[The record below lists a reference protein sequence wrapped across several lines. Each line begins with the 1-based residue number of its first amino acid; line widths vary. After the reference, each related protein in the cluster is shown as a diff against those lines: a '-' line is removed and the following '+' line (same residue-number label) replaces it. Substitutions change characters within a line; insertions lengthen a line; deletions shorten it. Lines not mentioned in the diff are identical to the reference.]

1 MLIKRIIFLVLFLCF
16 FFSMTQASLIDT
28 NKNELEM
35 IPKLTDDVLQFET
48 QFYNSVMIDSLA
60 FTKGVADFER
70 LMGLLISF
78 DSQYPD
84 SNFANK
90 AFIYLEKLKNL
101 KLFSL
106 FKVPEYPKFRGNQP
120 FNYNLLQ
127 DSGKFSTSGKELLLF
142 MQKPVDIENLQKN
155 FLKDKEALLDF
166 WIKENK
172 IFVFVLTE
180 DSLQIVHWSA
190 PIQQIKERINKL
202 ISTFYRE
209 INLLKLEFDH
219 QISLQIYLDIFQ
231 PLEEHIQHTKVIFII
246 PDDFLIGFP
255 FEFLVTDTTISKK
268 NKNDLLYNR
277 YSHLVYLINKYAMCY
292 NYSTAVFATVPYQ
305 DRTTKKLGRRL
316 LTMSEPIVPKNKFDL
331 LPQIGNLNSY
341 DFQISEY
348 SANEI
353 KRVSRL
359 LFRHD
364 NLKKEQITKT
374 YLVEKGHTYRWLYF
388 ALPGILDNLNPRNSG
403 ILFSHEM
410 NDSSFVSN
418 WLSVDETM
426 QINLSADLLS
436 LSASRLK
443 TFNSDGNPGVMAL
456 PQSFLF
462 SGVKSVL
469 FSLWRINSIST
480 SQFMS
485 KFYWELKYKRQT
497 NAIALQEAKL
507 ASMKDTFIFSG
518 KEISRAHPYFWATFM
533 LIGNPKIRPPS
544 PTKIP
549 LWGFVIIVY
558 IVVIVVSLYITRKT
572 LPGRK

>member
-16 FFSMTQASLIDT
+16 FFSMTQASLFDT
-28 NKNELEM
+28 HKNELEL
-35 IPKLTDDVLQFET
+35 IPKLADDVLQFET
-48 QFYNSVMIDSLA
+48 QFYNSVMIDSSA
-60 FTKGVADFER
+60 FKKGVVDFER
-70 LMGLLISF
+70 LIGLLISF

-84 SNFANK
+84 SSFANK

-101 KLFSL
+101 KLLSL
-106 FKVPEYPKFRGNQP
+106 FKGSEYPKSGENQP
-120 FNYNLLQ
+120 FRYNLLQ
-127 DSGKFSTSGKELLLF
+127 DSSKFSPPGKELLF
-142 MQKPVDIENLQKN
+142 FVQNPVDSENLQKN
-155 FLKDKEALLDF
+155 FLKDKEAILNF
-166 WIKENK
+166 WIQGNE

-180 DSLQIVHWSA
+180 DSLQIVHWSV
-190 PIQQIKERINKL
+190 PIQQIKKRINKL
-202 ISTFYRE
+202 ISAFYRE
-209 INLLKLEFDH
+209 INLLKLEFDY
-219 QISLQIYLDIFQ
+219 QISLQIYQDIFK

-268 NKNDLLYNR
+268 NKNDLIYNR
-277 YSHLVYLINKYAMCY
+277 YRHLVYLINKYAICY

-331 LPQIGNLNSY
+331 LLQIGNLNSY

-364 NLKKEQITKT
+364 NLKKEQVTKK
-374 YLVEKGHTYRWLYF
+374 YLLEKGHIYRWLYF
-388 ALPGILDNLNPRNSG
+388 ALPGILDNTNPRNSS
-403 ILFSHEM
+403 ILFSHET
-410 NDSSFVSN
+410 NDSSFILS
-418 WLSVDETM
+418 WLSVDEII
-426 QINLSADLLS
+426 QSNLSADLLS
-436 LSASRLK
+436 LSTSRLK

-462 SGVKSVL
+462 AGVKSVL

-497 NAIALQEAKL
+497 NAIALQEAKV
-507 ASMKDTFIFSG
+507 ASMKDTFTFSG

-533 LIGNPKIRPPS
+533 LIGNPTIRPPS
-544 PTKIP
+544 PAKIP
-549 LWGFVIIVY
+549 SWGVVIIAY

-572 LPGRK
+572 LPDRR